1 MVSPARWTDAPHVD
15 QRDSAEIAGIA
26 SITRPPFGRH
36 RLEKVQRGRGKPPA
50 MNPFVLIPQHIARL
64 ALRASW
70 PFAWFKHWPR
80 VKRRAVPAT
89 APYGRFSALRA
100 LVLPQARQE
109 AAGSQ
114 RASMRS
120 SAAAPRRDS
129 PCRFPFHAFSCA
141 SSLSASLS
149 CGRSIAFAWQ
159 SAGSGDRPQPAWR
172 QVLIITQRTRARS
185 PAGGAIAT
193 AGEALSR
200 PTIQTASRSN
210 GYIQLST
217 TVTA

>member
-1 MVSPARWTDAPHVD
+1 MG
-15 QRDSAEIAGIA
+15 GIG
-26 SITRPPFGRH
+26 SKRFSGD
-36 RLEKVQRGRGKPPA
+36 VGKHPA
-50 MNPFVLIPQHIARL
+50 MNPFVLIPQHIAQL

-70 PFAWFKHWPR
+70 RFARFKHWPR

-149 CGRSIAFAWQ
+149 CGRSIAFAGQ
-159 SAGSGDRPQPAWR
+159 SAASGGRSQPASR

-185 PAGGAIAT
+185 PPRSLWPLLVRPSLGL
-193 AGEALSR
+193 LS
-200 PTIQTASRSN
+200 IQPAA
-210 GYIQLST
+210 Q
-217 TVTA
+217 TVKFS